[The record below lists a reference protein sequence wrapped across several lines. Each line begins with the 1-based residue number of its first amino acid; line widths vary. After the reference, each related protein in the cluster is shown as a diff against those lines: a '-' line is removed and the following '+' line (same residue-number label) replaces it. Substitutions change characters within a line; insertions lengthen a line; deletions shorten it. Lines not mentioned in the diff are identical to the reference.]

1 MNRLLSVVSG
11 TALLS
16 LLASPL
22 VARAS
27 TWEIDSA
34 HSSAQFSVRHL
45 MVSNVRGEFGKVAGT
60 VNLNDS
66 DPTKSTVEV
75 EIDATS
81 INTREAKRDEHL
93 RSPDFFDV
101 AKFPKISFKST
112 QISKV
117 TDGKYS
123 VVGNLTI
130 HGVTKPV
137 TLTTELSPEIK
148 DPWGN
153 VKRGGT
159 ATTTV
164 NRKDFG
170 LTWNKALETGGVVV
184 GDAVNIVVDVELARK
199 GDKPEG
205 PAGAKPVPKP
215 AAK

>member
-16 LLASPL
+16 LLAVPL

-27 TWEIDSA
+27 TWEVDSA

-60 VNLNDS
+60 VNLNDT

-81 INTREAKRDEHL
+81 VNTREPKRDEHL

-101 AKFPKISFKST
+101 AKFPKITFKST

-117 TDGKYS
+117 TEGKYS
-123 VVGNLTI
+123 LVGNLTI

-159 ATTTV
+159 ATTTI

-170 LTWNKALETGGVVV
+170 LTWNKALEAGGVVV

-205 PAGAKPVPKP
+205 PAGAKPAPKP

>member
-1 MNRLLSVVSG
+1 M
-11 TALLS
+11 
-16 LLASPL
+16 
-22 VARAS
+22 
-27 TWEIDSA
+27 
-34 HSSAQFSVRHL
+34 
-45 MVSNVRGEFGKVAGT
+45 
-60 VNLNDS
+60 
-66 DPTKSTVEV
+66 
-75 EIDATS
+75 
-81 INTREAKRDEHL
+81 
-93 RSPDFFDV
+93 
-101 AKFPKISFKST
+101 
-112 QISKV
+112 
-117 TDGKYS
+117 
-123 VVGNLTI
+123 

-159 ATTTV
+159 ATTTL

-170 LTWNKALETGGVVV
+170 LTWNKALEAGGVVV